1 MFAITP
7 PGGLEWI
14 VIGLIFVLLFGAK
27 KLPELGGSV
36 GKSIRNF
43 KKSIDDSRD
52 GDEASATDE
61 STTPESTTP
70 ESTTPES
77 TTPESTTPESTDP
90 EPTTRESTSHDAAPA
105 ERSSSGSTTEP

>member
-52 GDEASATDE
+52 GDEVSATDE
-61 STTPESTTP
+61 STTPESTTR
-70 ESTTPES
+70 ESTTR
-77 TTPESTTPESTDP
+77 ESTDP

>member
-61 STTPESTTP
+61 STTPESTTR
-70 ESTTPES
+70 
-77 TTPESTTPESTDP
+77 ESTDP